1 MATIADIEHK
11 VLDRLEESGDGVF
24 WSLQDEIR
32 VAIVEC
38 LNEATLITGEPQVR
52 ATSVF
57 TLPSSTSFSPIALP
71 SDGLALLRIEGAGGL
86 PIERLWVSDLDRHYP
101 GWETQPGDEPLYWFP
116 FGIGQFGI
124 YPCLTAPAQV
134 VLNYVQVPVNSP
146 RPYTGL
152 EVIPLQ
158 QEFIDGIE
166 DGASHIPSIKEAGAE
181 MAQSMQRYT
190 RFVAKMSE
198 LANFAYRTNSLR
210 FTKSGGAQSAI
221 NDVRV
226 R

>member
-1 MATIADIEHK
+1 MATIADIENA
-11 VLDRLEESGDGVF
+11 VLSRLEEGTATF
-24 WSLQDEIR
+24 WNLQDEIR
-32 VAIVEC
+32 VFIVEC
-38 LNEATLITGEPQVR
+38 LNESTLITGEPQAR

-57 TLPSSTSFSPIALP
+57 TLPASTSFTPIALP
-71 SDGLALLRIEGAGGL
+71 TDALALLRIEGPGGL

-101 GWETQPGDEPLYWFP
+101 GWETQTGDVPLYWFP
-116 FGIGQFGI
+116 FGLGLFGV

-166 DGASHIPSIKEAGAE
+166 DGASHIASVKEAGVE
-181 MAQSMQRYT
+181 LSQSMQRYT
-190 RFVAKMSE
+190 RFVAKVGE
-198 LANFAYRTNSLR
+198 LSNFAYRTNALR